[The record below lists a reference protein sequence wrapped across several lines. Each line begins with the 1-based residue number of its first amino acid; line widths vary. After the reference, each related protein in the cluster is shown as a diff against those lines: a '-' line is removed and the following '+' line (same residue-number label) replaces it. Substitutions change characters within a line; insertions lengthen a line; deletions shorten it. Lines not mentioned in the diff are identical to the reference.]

1 MDLGIGGRTAIVCG
15 ASAGLGK
22 ATALALAREGVAVV
36 IAARTE
42 DRLNRAAEEIVAETG
57 ATVRPVAA
65 DVTTEAGRAAV
76 LEACPQP
83 DILINN
89 AGGPPPG
96 DFRSWTREDWL
107 KAIDANMLSAV
118 FLIKATIDGMIDRK
132 FGRVVNITSHM
143 VKQPAAILGLSNGA
157 RAGLTGFV
165 GGLARDVARH
175 NVTLNN
181 VLPGQFDTDRLRSNH
196 QRFASASGGDVEAL
210 RERQRNQIPARRF
223 GDPAEFG
230 DMCAFLCGARAGYIT
245 GQNILL
251 DGGQFPGLL

>member
-1 MDLGIGGRTAIVCG
+1 MDMGIKGRKAIVCA
-15 ASAGLGK
+15 ASKGLGK
-22 ATALALAREGVAVV
+22 GCAMALAMEGVDLVINARTKSELDATAA
-36 IAARTE
+36 
-42 DRLNRAAEEIVAETG
+42 EIVKKTG
-57 ATVRPVAA
+57 VKVTPIAV
-65 DVTTEAGRAAV
+65 DVTTEEGRRQV
-76 LEACPQP
+76 LAACPEP
-83 DILINN
+83 DIIVNN

-96 DFRSWTREDWL
+96 DFRSWTRDDWL
-107 KAIDANMLSAV
+107 KAIDGNMLSAI
-118 FLIKATIDGMIDRK
+118 FLIQATIDGMIDRR

-143 VKQPAAILGLSNGA
+143 VKEPRAILGLSNGA

-165 GGLARDVARH
+165 GGLSRDVARH
-175 NVTLNN
+175 NVTINN

-196 QRFASASGGDVEAL
+196 ARFAAASGGDVEAL
-210 RERQRNQIPARRF
+210 RERQKSQIPARRF

>member
-1 MDLGIGGRTAIVCG
+1 MTA
-15 ASAGLGK
+15 
-22 ATALALAREGVAVV
+22 R
-36 IAARTE
+36 
-42 DRLNRAAEEIVAETG
+42 
-57 ATVRPVAA
+57 
-65 DVTTEAGRAAV
+65 
-76 LEACPQP
+76 Q
-83 DILINN
+83 
-89 AGGPPPG
+89 
-96 DFRSWTREDWL
+96 
-107 KAIDANMLSAV
+107 
-118 FLIKATIDGMIDRK
+118 

-143 VKQPAAILGLSNGA
+143 VKAPASILGLSNGA

-165 GGLARDVARH
+165 GGVAREVARH

-196 QRFASASGGDVEAL
+196 ANMARGGDPAAFREAL
-210 RERQRNQIPARRF
+210 LRQVPARRF